1 MRRSPRPAQQP
12 VIPFQRLRAKSTGTS
27 LGRKAE
33 AWLLGALRGTSEEA
47 ASGDALQGRLPGPAP
62 GFPGPRL
69 PVPAVWARFL
79 QRRRGVPS
87 WPDAR
92 ELGEEPLL
100 LKDLECRSPL
110 LPRPWDLRQ
119 LQVWERPV
127 ALQAE
132 LALTLRVLGTMA
144 TSTLGDVL
152 DQPLHT
158 LGHIQSQLQA
168 CVSPGPTAGPRPQG
182 RHRHRLSHWLQRLQQ
197 APEKESPV
205 CLEAS
210 VTFNLLRLLV
220 RDLKCVASGHLC
232 V

>member
-1 MRRSPRPAQQP
+1 MLKSSSPTYNVTFCGDGLYSGNQA
-12 VIPFQRLRAKSTGTS
+12 S
-27 LGRKAE
+27 KAI
-33 AWLLGALRGTSEEA
+33 REE
-47 ASGDALQGRLPGPAP
+47 S
-62 GFPGPRL
+62 
-69 PVPAVWARFL
+69 
-79 QRRRGVPS
+79 
-87 WPDAR
+87 
-92 ELGEEPLL
+92 LL

-110 LPRPWDLRQ
+110 FPRPWDLRQ

-144 TSTLGDVL
+144 NSTLGDIL

-168 CVSPGPTAGPRPQG
+168 CALAQPTAGPRPQG

-197 APEKESPV
+197 APEKESPA
-205 CLEAS
+205 CLEDS
-210 VTFNLLRLLV
+210 VTFNLLCLLM